1 MDKSNRNIKLGIFVI
16 LFSLIFTFVVYQA
29 SGGRS
34 LINRSITIYAEFDNV
49 KGLLI
54 GNNVR
59 FSGVKVG
66 TVTDIKVKTEK
77 VLLVAMSVEKNVT
90 TYMKSNA
97 KADISTNGLVGN
109 MLVNIT
115 PGNGVAPLIKD
126 GDTIAKKE
134 KVELTD
140 MLETLSTTNE
150 KITQITEALLEI
162 TGKINNGSGLISQFI
177 NDENL
182 AKNIKA
188 TTQNLYI
195 TSRNIKSSTD
205 SVNNMIID
213 AMKGNGNLGYL
224 LQDNSLK
231 TKINELSNNL
241 DSLINDRAEPIMR
254 NLELSSE
261 AIANTSIEL
270 ESTIKDL
277 QNKQGLVGA
286 ILQDTILAQNLKN
299 TINNLN
305 KGTQKFDESMEALQ
319 HNWLLK
325 GFFKKKEK
333 EAEKGKKNN

>member
-1 MDKSNRNIKLGIFVI
+1 MSLDK
-16 LFSLIFTFVVYQA
+16 
-29 SGGRS
+29 
-34 LINRSITIYAEFDNV
+34 D
-49 KGLLI
+49 
-54 GNNVR
+54 
-59 FSGVKVG
+59 
-66 TVTDIKVKTEK
+66 
-77 VLLVAMSVEKNVT
+77 VA
-90 TYMKSNA
+90 TYMKSSA

-115 PGNGVAPLIKD
+115 PGDGEARLIKD
-126 GDTIAKKE
+126 GDVILKKE

-162 TGKINNGSGLISQFI
+162 TSKMNNGSGLISQFI

-182 AKNIKA
+182 AKNLKA

-205 SVNNMIID
+205 SVNNMIIG
-213 AMKGNGNLGYL
+213 AMEGNGNLGYL
-224 LQDNSLK
+224 LKDNSLK
-231 TKINELSNNL
+231 TQIDELSGNL

-261 AIANTSIEL
+261 AIANTSLEL

-277 QNKQGLVGA
+277 QNKDGLVGA
-286 ILQDTILAQNLKN
+286 VLKDTTITQNLKN
-299 TINNLN
+299 TLNNLN

-325 GFFKKKEK
+325 GFFKKKK
-333 EAEKGKKNN
+333 KAAEKTAKK

>member
-1 MDKSNRNIKLGIFVI
+1 MDKSNRNIKLGLFVI
-16 LFSLIFTFVVYQA
+16 LFSLVFTFVVYQA
-29 SGGRS
+29 SGGRG

-49 KGLLI
+49 KGLLV

-66 TVTDIKVKTEK
+66 TVTDITVKSEK
-77 VLLVAMSVEKNVT
+77 VLLVAMSLDKDVA
-90 TYMKSNA
+90 TYMKSSA

-115 PGNGVAPLIKD
+115 PGDGEARLIKD
-126 GDTIAKKE
+126 GDVILKKE

-162 TGKINNGSGLISQFI
+162 TSKMNNGSGLISQFI

-182 AKNIKA
+182 AKNLKA

-205 SVNNMIID
+205 SVNNMIIG
-213 AMKGNGNLGYL
+213 AMEGNGNLGYL
-224 LQDNSLK
+224 LKDNSLK
-231 TKINELSNNL
+231 TQIDELSGNL

-261 AIANTSIEL
+261 AIANTSLEL

-277 QNKQGLVGA
+277 QNKDGLVGA
-286 ILQDTILAQNLKN
+286 VLKDTTITQNLKN
-299 TINNLN
+299 TLNNLN

-325 GFFKKKEK
+325 GFFKKKK
-333 EAEKGKKNN
+333 KAAEKAAKK